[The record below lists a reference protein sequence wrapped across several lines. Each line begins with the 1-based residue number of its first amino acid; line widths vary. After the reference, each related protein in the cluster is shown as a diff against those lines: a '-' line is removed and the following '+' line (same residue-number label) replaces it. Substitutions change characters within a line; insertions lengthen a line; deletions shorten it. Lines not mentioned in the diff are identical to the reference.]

1 MLQKNSIK
9 TLTRFLNL
17 IKRKKTKQKIKKKCA
32 KSNLVNNKDFTF
44 CKDQNTKEF
53 AAKRSFDSKLI
64 DLKELNHDTVEMKPN
79 NQDQIKDLK
88 KRKVVIV
95 TVSELYKLSNI
106 CTTQYEKLTKTQK
119 KRMKVQNGPEN
130 LATDL
135 YLDEGED
142 DLSPMSSLEDD

>member
-44 CKDQNTKEF
+44 CKYQNTKEF
-53 AAKRSFDSKLI
+53 AANRSIDSKLI

-88 KRKVVIV
+88 K
-95 TVSELYKLSNI
+95 
-106 CTTQYEKLTKTQK
+106 K
-119 KRMKVQNGPEN
+119 KSC
-130 LATDL
+130 DC
-135 YLDEGED
+135 Y
-142 DLSPMSSLEDD
+142 SF

>member
-32 KSNLVNNKDFTF
+32 KSNLVNNNDFTF

>member
-17 IKRKKTKQKIKKKCA
+17 IKRKKTKQKIKKICA

-88 KRKVVIV
+88 K
-95 TVSELYKLSNI
+95 
-106 CTTQYEKLTKTQK
+106 K
-119 KRMKVQNGPEN
+119 KSC
-130 LATDL
+130 DC
-135 YLDEGED
+135 Y
-142 DLSPMSSLEDD
+142 SF